1 MTDKLLKRTKTRKN
15 QSSSFH
21 PSIILPSF
29 PRPHPTLPYI
39 IPGAWAKSRRL
50 RCFLGITRNQIVITR
65 NQLVLMRNQLVLTRN
80 QLVLT
85 KSQLVITRNQLI
97 ITRSQ
102 LVITRNQLVITRSQL
117 VITRNQ
123 LVITRS
129 QLQGGESRGIN
140 DRVHG
145 ISCR

>member
-1 MTDKLLKRTKTRKN
+1 MTDILLKRTKTRKI

-29 PRPHPTLPYI
+29 PRPHPALPYI

-50 RCFLGITRNQIVITR
+50 GCFLVITRNQIVIRRNQLVMTR
-65 NQLVLMRNQLVLTRN
+65 SQLVITRSQLVLMRNQLVLTRN
-80 QLVLT
+80 QLVLA
-85 KSQLVITRNQLI
+85 K
-97 ITRSQ
+97 SQ
-102 LVITRNQLVITRSQL
+102 LVITRNQLVITR
-117 VITRNQ
+117 NQ
-123 LVITRS
+123 LVIMRS